1 MIVLISALIP
11 IFHVSRSDAKVA
23 KSKQDFDYIIEFNS
37 NQIVNPFDIRSS
49 LPNEANDNKELTWLA
64 EKRKKEPAL
73 NVIELLFNPKNLIKK
88 AGRGLREGF
97 KDVGSLLE

>member
-1 MIVLISALIP
+1 
-11 IFHVSRSDAKVA
+11 
-23 KSKQDFDYIIEFNS
+23 
-37 NQIVNPFDIRSS
+37 
-49 LPNEANDNKELTWLA
+49 LA
-64 EKRKKEPAL
+64 EKRTKEHAL